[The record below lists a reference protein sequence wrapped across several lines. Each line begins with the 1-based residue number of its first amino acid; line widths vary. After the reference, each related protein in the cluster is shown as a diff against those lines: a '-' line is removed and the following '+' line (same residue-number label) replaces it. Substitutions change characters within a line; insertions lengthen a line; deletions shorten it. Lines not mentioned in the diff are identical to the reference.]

1 MKFYGHWFHATL
13 DAVFT
18 GLAQVAGA
26 LGNGPQQ
33 ALGKEVEL
41 QRLKRRASPT
51 VEPNLED
58 GASLVSKKV
67 LVDTTLGEESPLEKV
82 VVVEKT
88 SKEKPLKAFKH
99 PVKENLFNDK
109 DPIEESFSQVFPS
122 AKHSGMQIGFSE
134 ELSGLSQELPG
145 FSQGLSQDPPLL
157 SDSHSGFSQSPG
169 HSKSLNQAAL
179 CKGASHK
186 KSLKGGMH
194 SGVSG
199 KGEKDDAHKSK
210 QSPLKS
216 SSHSSPKSCSGSSP
230 KSSTQSSHKFSSQN
244 VKNSKLSQEL
254 SIPHVGSS
262 QMMFSQTSDSQ
273 GLNTQ
278 ESNTQGSNTQRSYTS
293 QRFNTQNSITNKS
306 NTNNSHR
313 SNKQESS
320 TQMSSTKV
328 SGSQSSVVFDSQAY
342 RIPRLQSELGEDEL
356 ARKTAFLMG
365 SFAKSVMEGGA
376 VMLREYLQAANK
388 GNNSG

>member
-1 MKFYGHWFHATL
+1 M
-13 DAVFT
+13 
-18 GLAQVAGA
+18 
-26 LGNGPQQ
+26 
-33 ALGKEVEL
+33 
-41 QRLKRRASPT
+41 
-51 VEPNLED
+51 ED
-58 GASLVSKKV
+58 GVSPVSKKV

-88 SKEKPLKAFKH
+88 SKEKPLLAHPLKAFKH
-99 PVKENLFNDK
+99 PVKENLFNEK

-157 SDSHSGFSQSPG
+157 NDSHSGFSQSPG
-169 HSKSLNQAAL
+169 PSRSLNQAAL
-179 CKGASHK
+179 CKGGSHK

-199 KGEKDDAHKSK
+199 KGKKDDGHKSK

-216 SSHSSPKSCSGSSP
+216 SSQSHSSPKSCSGSSP
-230 KSSTQSSHKFSSQN
+230 KSSTESSHKFSSQN
-244 VKNSKLSQEL
+244 VKNSKHSQEL
-254 SIPHVGSS
+254 SIPHFGSS
-262 QMMFSQTSDSQ
+262 QMLFSQTSDSQ

-278 ESNTQGSNTQRSYTS
+278 ESNTQRSYTS

-313 SNKQESS
+313 SNSHRSNSHRSNSHRSNKQESG